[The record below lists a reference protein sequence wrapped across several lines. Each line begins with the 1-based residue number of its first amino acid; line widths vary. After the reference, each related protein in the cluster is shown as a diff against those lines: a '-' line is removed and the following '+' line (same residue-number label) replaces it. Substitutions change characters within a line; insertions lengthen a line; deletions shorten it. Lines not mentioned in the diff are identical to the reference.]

1 MPPPRA
7 PRIAYFPDSFHE
19 VNGVAHTSRN
29 FTAYARRHNIPML
42 CVRAG
47 KTTRLLAPDGSVE
60 ALELGRSPLAV
71 QVEKDLSF
79 DPLFF
84 RYSDLISATVRAFRP
99 DVIHITGPSELG
111 LFGAY
116 FAHQLNVPLVASWHT
131 NLHEYAAR
139 RMRWLSR
146 HMGRAGAPLER
157 AVEAA
162 ALGIASNLYRRA
174 EALYAPN
181 PTLCALLES
190 TTHRPC
196 HLMHRGVDTTLFS
209 PTRRT
214 RAPNDTEI
222 VLGYVGR
229 LSIEKNVALLPQVDA
244 QLRTLGITPRWLII
258 GHGAEEAA
266 LRVALPNAEMPGV
279 LRDEALATAYAN
291 MDLLIFPSHTDT
303 FGNVVLEALA
313 SGVPAI
319 VTPDGGPAHILRSA
333 TPTCC
338 DQCADTTTPGRIA
351 NDKDFATA
359 IAAVLNHPTTHTAM
373 RHTTRPYALRCSWDA
388 VFDQVLAGY
397 PTDPT
402 PNPFAGQFQP
412 PPSRIK
418 TFAQKIM
425 SQGLQ
430 PILPLGTP
438 KLSKRK
444 RGKTWLRKILPSIKT
459 STRVRIRSRPRT
471 STCKMTRPKR

>member
-1 MPPPRA
+1 MPSP

-29 FTAYARRHNIPML
+29 FTAYARRHDIPML

-47 KTTRLLAPDGSVE
+47 QTTRVLPPEGCVE

-99 DVIHITGPSELG
+99 DVIHLTGPSELG

-146 HMGRAGAPLER
+146 HLGHAGTHIER
-157 AVEAA
+157 AVEAS
-162 ALGIASNLYRRA
+162 ALHIATHLYRRA
-174 EALYAPN
+174 QVLYAPN
-181 PTLCALLES
+181 PTLCTLLHR
-190 TTHRPC
+190 TTQRPC
-196 HLMHRGVDTTLFS
+196 HLMQRGVDTNLFT
-209 PTRRT
+209 PARRT
-214 RAPNDTEI
+214 RCLDDKEI

-229 LSIEKNVALLPQVDA
+229 LSVEKNVALLPKVDA

-258 GHGAEEAA
+258 GHGAEESH
-266 LRVALPNAEMPGV
+266 LRAALPNAELPGV
-279 LRDEALATAYAN
+279 LRDEALAAAYAN

-319 VTPDGGPAHILRSA
+319 VTPDGGPAHILHSA

-338 DQCADTTTPGRIA
+338 DRCARTTVPGRIA
-351 NDKDFATA
+351 IDEDFAAA
-359 IAAVLNHPTTHTAM
+359 IADVLTNPITHSAM
-373 RHTTRPYALRCSWDA
+373 RQTARTHAQHCSWDA
-388 VFDQVLAGY
+388 VFDKVLATY
-397 PTDPT
+397 PS
-402 PNPFAGQFQP
+402 ARMRHYQ
-412 PPSRIK
+412 S
-418 TFAQKIM
+418 
-425 SQGLQ
+425 L
-430 PILPLGTP
+430 
-438 KLSKRK
+438 
-444 RGKTWLRKILPSIKT
+444 
-459 STRVRIRSRPRT
+459 
-471 STCKMTRPKR
+471 

>member
-47 KTTRLLAPDGSVE
+47 QNTRLLDPEGSVH

-71 QVEKDLSF
+71 HLEKDLSF

-116 FAHQLNVPLVASWHT
+116 FAHQLSVPLVASWHT

-139 RMRWLSR
+139 RMRWLSQYL
-146 HMGRAGAPLER
+146 GRPGIQLER

-162 ALGIASNLYRRA
+162 TLHITSHLYRRA

-181 PTLCALLES
+181 PTLCTLLER
-190 TTHRPC
+190 TTQRPC
-196 HLMHRGVDTTLFS
+196 HLMQRGVDTNLFT

-214 RAPNDTEI
+214 RPANDTHPL
-222 VLGYVGR
+222 LGYVGR
-229 LSIEKNVALLPQVDA
+229 LSVEKNVALLPKVDA

-258 GHGAEEAA
+258 GHGAEEAP
-266 LRVALPNAEMPGV
+266 LRAALPNAELPGV

-319 VTPDGGPAHILRSA
+319 VTPDGGPAHILRST

-338 DQCADTTTPGRIA
+338 EQCAHATTPGCIVP
-351 NDKDFATA
+351 DEDFAAT
-359 IAAVLNHPTTHTAM
+359 IVDVLNHQANLLAM
-373 RHTTRPYALRCSWDA
+373 RAASRTYAQRCSWDA
-388 VFDQVLAGY
+388 VFDKVLAAY
-397 PTDPT
+397 P
-402 PNPFAGQFQP
+402 AASKAQP
-412 PPSRIK
+412 SSPQDS
-418 TFAQKIM
+418 
-425 SQGLQ
+425 
-430 PILPLGTP
+430 IL
-438 KLSKRK
+438 
-444 RGKTWLRKILPSIKT
+444 
-459 STRVRIRSRPRT
+459 STEARSA
-471 STCKMTRPKR
+471 

>member
-42 CVRAG
+42 SVRAG
-47 KTTRLLAPDGSVE
+47 QTTRLLAPDGSIE

-71 QVEKDLSF
+71 HLEKDLSF
-79 DPLFF
+79 DPLFS

-116 FAHQLNVPLVASWHT
+116 FAHQLNIPLVASWHT

-146 HMGRAGAPLER
+146 HLGRAGTHIEH

-162 ALGIASNLYRRA
+162 TLQITAQLYHRA
-174 EALYAPN
+174 QAIYAPN
-181 PTLCALLES
+181 PTLCTLLER
-190 TTHRPC
+190 TVQRPC
-196 HLMHRGVDTTLFS
+196 HLMQRGVDTNLFT

-214 RAPNDTEI
+214 RCRNDKDI

-229 LSIEKNVALLPQVDA
+229 LSVEKNVALLPKVDA
-244 QLRTLGITPRWLII
+244 QLRTLGLNPCWLII

-266 LRVALPNAEMPGV
+266 LRTALPNADLPGV
-279 LRDEALATAYAN
+279 LRGGALATAYAN

-319 VTPDGGPAHILRSA
+319 VTPHGGPAHILQAA

-338 DQCADTTTPGRIA
+338 DQCARTTAPGRVA
-351 NDKDFATA
+351 NDEDFATV
-359 IAAVLNHPTTHTAM
+359 IAAVLNDPTTHAAM
-373 RHTTRPYALRCSWDA
+373 RQTARTYAQHCSWDA
-388 VFDQVLAGY
+388 VFDKVLAAY
-397 PTDPT
+397 PT
-402 PNPFAGQFQP
+402 AIQQLE
-412 PPSRIK
+412 
-418 TFAQKIM
+418 A
-425 SQGLQ
+425 
-430 PILPLGTP
+430 
-438 KLSKRK
+438 
-444 RGKTWLRKILPSIKT
+444 
-459 STRVRIRSRPRT
+459 RS
-471 STCKMTRPKR
+471 

>member
-29 FTAYARRHNIPML
+29 FTAYARRHNVPML
-42 CVRAG
+42 SVRAG
-47 KTTRLLAPDGSVE
+47 QTTRLLPPEGSVE

-71 QVEKDLSF
+71 HLEKDLSF

-146 HMGRAGAPLER
+146 HLGRAGIPLER

-162 ALGIASNLYRRA
+162 ALHIAAQLYRRA

-181 PTLCALLES
+181 PTLCALLER
-190 TTHRPC
+190 TIHRPC
-196 HLMHRGVDTTLFS
+196 HLMQRGVDTNLFT

-214 RAPNDTEI
+214 RAHDDTET

-229 LSIEKNVALLPQVDA
+229 LSVEKNVDLLPKVDA

-258 GHGAEEAA
+258 GHGAEEAH
-266 LRVALPNAEMPGV
+266 LRAELPSADMPGV
-279 LRDEALATAYAN
+279 LRDEALVAAYAN

-319 VTPDGGPAHILRSA
+319 VTPDGGPAHILHAA

-338 DQCADTTTPGRIA
+338 DRCARTTTPGRIA
-351 NDKDFATA
+351 SDEDFATA
-359 IAAVLNHPTTHTAM
+359 IADVLNDPTTHTTM
-373 RHTTRPYALRCSWDA
+373 RQTARTYAQRCSWDA
-388 VFDQVLAGY
+388 VFDKVLAAY
-397 PTDPT
+397 PTT
-402 PNPFAGQFQP
+402 PIQSAKN
-412 PPSRIK
+412 
-418 TFAQKIM
+418 
-425 SQGLQ
+425 
-430 PILPLGTP
+430 
-438 KLSKRK
+438 
-444 RGKTWLRKILPSIKT
+444 
-459 STRVRIRSRPRT
+459 
-471 STCKMTRPKR
+471 

>member
-1 MPPPRA
+1 MLPPRA

-47 KTTRLLAPDGSVE
+47 QTTRLLAPDGSVE

-99 DVIHITGPSELG
+99 NVIHITGPSELG

-139 RMRWLSR
+139 RMRWLTRSL
-146 HMGRAGAPLER
+146 GRAGVAIER
-157 AVEAA
+157 TVEATTLQITA
-162 ALGIASNLYRRA
+162 QLYRRA

-181 PTLCALLES
+181 PTLCTLLER
-190 TTHRPC
+190 TTHRSC
-196 HLMHRGVDTTLFS
+196 HLMQRGVDTTLFT

-214 RAPNDTEI
+214 RALDDTEI
-222 VLGYVGR
+222 SQPVLGYVGR
-229 LSIEKNVALLPQVDA
+229 LSVEKNVALLPKVDA

-266 LRVALPNAEMPGV
+266 LRRALPEAELPGV
-279 LRDEALATAYAN
+279 LRGEALAIAYAN

-333 TPTCC
+333 AESAIAPASTCC
-338 DQCADTTTPGRIA
+338 EKCRAAQAAAPLTPGRIV
-351 NDKDFATA
+351 NDEDFATA
-359 IAAVLNHPTTHTAM
+359 IAHVVNHPTNRMAM
-373 RHTTRPYALRCSWDA
+373 RAASRRYAQRCSWDA
-388 VFDQVLAGY
+388 VFDKVLAAY
-397 PTDPT
+397 PGAPT
-402 PNPFAGQFQP
+402 SHPQ
-412 PPSRIK
+412 I
-418 TFAQKIM
+418 
-425 SQGLQ
+425 QGA
-430 PILPLGTP
+430 IA
-438 KLSKRK
+438 S
-444 RGKTWLRKILPSIKT
+444 
-459 STRVRIRSRPRT
+459 
-471 STCKMTRPKR
+471 